1 MLKFKNK
8 GNIEVEQSIK
18 VIQDRL
24 FKYVDTEYYSDNK
37 HKWPFNNIEINPTGR
52 NLYGQIR
59 NDGFYISGKSKLFR
73 KKFDEIE
80 INGKFEDIKSKTKI
94 EYNINSKPQNLIILL
109 IINIVL
115 ISILF
120 ILPNASGLESEKMKV
135 YIVIPLL
142 LVVFNLGIPLE
153 LKKKVRQGEEI
164 LKEIITTP

>member
-1 MLKFKNK
+1 
-8 GNIEVEQSIK
+8 
-18 VIQDRL
+18 
-24 FKYVDTEYYSDNK
+24 
-37 HKWPFNNIEINPTGR
+37 
-52 NLYGQIR
+52 
-59 NDGFYISGKSKLFR
+59 LFR